1 MFLLRAW
8 LKIML
13 LIEIHY
19 FLQFNKVSSEVALKI
34 WHYLTDKFLQ
44 NVFFLLLKNI
54 VPSLLL
60 KKILVYKRPHFASN
74 FNKIWFL
81 SVQHFPIISFD
92 I

>member
-34 WHYLTDKFLQ
+34 WHYLTDKVLENFP
-44 NVFFLLLKNI
+44 VT
-54 VPSLLL
+54 
-60 KKILVYKRPHFASN
+60 KKYITITVTE
-74 FNKIWFL
+74 KIF
-81 SVQHFPIISFD
+81 SVQRTTLC
-92 I
+92 

>member
-34 WHYLTDKFLQ
+34 WHYLTD
-44 NVFFLLLKNI
+44 NMA
-54 VPSLLL
+54 LLL
-60 KKILVYKRPHFASN
+60 KKFLVYKRPHFASN

-81 SVQHFPIISFD
+81 SMQHFLMISFD